1 MEILNVID
9 YFMAKRVV
17 TKVGDV
23 FCANIDGKYKR
34 YLQYIV
40 SDLEQLNSDV
50 IRVFKEKYPID
61 AEPKLDEV
69 VKGEVDFYAH
79 CVVSGGVKRGLWE
92 KVGKCADVG
101 DVEHIIFRCK
111 GIMIDGDFKD
121 DYGWRVWYVNQP
133 MVEYHSLR
141 DEHKQ
146 SFLGSVFLPESI
158 LYKMKNGLY
167 IGATGILELDF
178 S

>member
-1 MEILNVID
+1 
-9 YFMAKRVV
+9 MAKRVV

-40 SDLEQLNSDV
+40 SDLTQLNSDV
-50 IRVFKEKYPID
+50 VRVFKEKYPID

-69 VKGEVDFYAH
+69 VKGEVEFYAH

-101 DVEHIIFRCK
+101 DVENIIFKRK
-111 GIMIDGDFKD
+111 GDYTRPDIQNDWSVWRINKDFL
-121 DYGWRVWYVNQP
+121 YVGIL
-133 MVEYHSLR
+133 EGEFKHSYIGL
-141 DEHKQ
+141 
-146 SFLGSVFLPESI
+146 VFTPEDVF
-158 LYKMKNGLY
+158 YKMKNGAY
-167 IGATGILELDF
+167 YGFAAKYE
-178 S
+178 

>member
-1 MEILNVID
+1 
-9 YFMAKRVV
+9 MAKRVV
-17 TKVGDV
+17 TKVSDV

-40 SDLEQLNSDV
+40 SDLTQLNSDV
-50 IRVFKEKYPID
+50 VRVFKEKYPID

-101 DVEHIIFRCK
+101 DIENIIFKDK
-111 GIMIDGDFKD
+111 GEYVREEQDDWCIWKINQDFIPVSIDNLERIYKNSYFGI
-121 DYGWRVWYVNQP
+121 
-133 MVEYHSLR
+133 
-141 DEHKQ
+141 
-146 SFLGSVFLPESI
+146 VFTPEDVF
-158 LYKMKNGLY
+158 YKMKNGVY
-167 IGATGILELDF
+167 YGFAAKYE
-178 S
+178 

>member
-1 MEILNVID
+1 
-9 YFMAKRVV
+9 MAKRVV

-111 GIMIDGDFKD
+111 GIMIEGDFKD
-121 DYGWRVWYVNQP
+121 DYGYYRGLADRDHHFDQVFEIRSPVHLGRFVQFVRYLLKVLLQQIDVKDGRDRRKNQTGEG
-133 MVEYHSLR
+133 V
-141 DEHKQ
+141 
-146 SFLGSVFLPESI
+146 PES
-158 LYKMKNGLY
+158 
-167 IGATGILELDF
+167 
-178 S
+178 